1 MKIAVDEQAYP
12 MRIPFA
18 ISRGSRTEARVLV
31 ATVEDDGSIGR
42 GECVP
47 YARYGESVESVAAQI
62 RGLKTP
68 LDRHSLQNVLPPGA
82 ARNAVDCALWDLDA
96 KRSGMRVWELAG
108 LPEPQPV
115 LTAFTIALG
124 TPDEMG
130 RAAAENSWRPLLK
143 IKLGSKGDLPR
154 LEAVRDN
161 APESRII
168 VDANEGW
175 NSEEF
180 SSIFPQFAD
189 IRVEMVEQPLPA
201 GQDEPLGSLNADFEL
216 CADES
221 CHDRESLAALEG
233 KYSMVNIK
241 LDKTGGLTEAIALKR
256 QAEAAGYKVMVGC
269 MVSTS
274 LAMAPAVLLA
284 QSVAVAD
291 LDGPLLL
298 KDDRLGG
305 LHYEGACV
313 YPASRGFW
321 G

>member
-1 MKIAVDEQAYP
+1 MLIAVEEQAYP
-12 MRIPFA
+12 MRVPFA

-31 ATVEDDGSIGR
+31 ATVEDGGIIGR

-68 LDRHSLQNVLPPGA
+68 LDRHSLQNALPPGA

-96 KRSGMRVWELAG
+96 KRSGKRVWELAG
-108 LPEPQPV
+108 LPEPRPV
-115 LTAFTIALG
+115 LTAYTISLG
-124 TPDEMG
+124 SPDEMG
-130 RAAAENSWRPLLK
+130 IAAAENSWRPLLK
-143 IKLGSKGDLPR
+143 VKLGSKGDLPK

-180 SSIFPQFAD
+180 HSIFPQFAD
-189 IRVEMVEQPLPA
+189 LRVEMVEQPLPA
-201 GQDEPLGSLNADFEL
+201 GQDEPLGSFNANFEL

-221 CHDRESLAALEG
+221 CHDRESLAALKG

-241 LDKTGGLTEAIALKR
+241 LDKTGGLTEAVALKK
-256 QAEAAGYKVMVGC
+256 QAEADGYKVMVGC
-269 MVSTS
+269 MVGTS
-274 LAMAPAVLLA
+274 LAMAPAVLVA
-284 QSVAVAD
+284 QGVAIAD

-298 KDDRLGG
+298 KEDRIGG
-305 LHYEGACV
+305 LCYEGACV
-313 YPASRGFW
+313 HPANREFW